1 MNNEAGDAGSQARI
15 ASQMRRGPQ
24 CSVRAAAAGSD
35 SRTWTCC
42 SIMMQYNTQPFG
54 EQIALPSDLI
64 TLSKGTRSA
73 IHTSFGT
80 FGAAA
85 GRLSKRVM
93 SEH

>member
-35 SRTWTCC
+35 SRTCC
-42 SIMMQYNTQPFG
+42 FIMMQYNTNRSVSKLRFS
-54 EQIALPSDLI
+54 SDLI

>member
-1 MNNEAGDAGSQARI
+1 MQRL
-15 ASQMRRGPQ
+15 RGGGRQ
-24 CSVRAAAAGSD
+24 RFAHVLFTVCF
-35 SRTWTCC
+35 
-42 SIMMQYNTQPFG
+42 IMMQYNTQPFG
-54 EQIALPSDLI
+54 EQIALPIDLI
-64 TLSKGTRSA
+64 TLSKGMRSA